1 MDMKNIY
8 RLIFTTAVIA
18 ASLTACSVEEPVTGA
33 VKEPQKV
40 SPVSDDAVAGELL
53 VRFDEGVSEIL
64 DQAGLITKSGES
76 AASRS
81 GVLTVDEI
89 LDLVEGYQI
98 ERVFPVDMR
107 SEEKMREE
115 GLHLWYVVRFSDKYP
130 VEKVAADLARLGEVS
145 RVEFNR
151 TLKRAN
157 QNKAV
162 PLSADAIE
170 QMAASAKAAKYNDP
184 HLPLQWHMV
193 NNGDL
198 GATKFVA
205 GADVNVEKAW
215 ELCTGNPSII
225 VAVLDEGVDF
235 SHPDLKAN
243 MWVNEKEIWR
253 SSEDNDGNG
262 YVGDVYGYNFA
273 AQSGIIS
280 TNGRYDTGH
289 GTHVAGVIAAANN
302 NGIGISS
309 IAGGTAENPGVKIMS
324 CQIFSGALAG
334 TVLDEV
340 RAIKYAADNG
350 AVILQCSWGYISG
363 AANPYDWQP
372 QFSSDDQWKNSNM
385 LEYKALDYFVHN
397 AGSPDGVVD
406 GGIIVF
412 AGGNEYAPAAS
423 YPAAYPDYVSVA
435 ATAPDYTPAVYTNY
449 GPGTT
454 ICAPGGDQDYYY
466 EYGEGLNKGSIGCV
480 LSTLPYNVTGTASP
494 LAGYGYMEGTS
505 MACPHVSGVVALGL
519 SYAANLHKHVK
530 AEEVKELLHSTAR
543 PVEQYWN
550 LDTPKQFYK
559 FVTDLSEIHLS
570 SMNLK
575 DYRGKMGSGQV
586 DAHAFLQA
594 IAGVG
599 VEMTFPNLFI
609 ALDGQ
614 VTIAPAMYFKNGGKK
629 FEVTISDSSVAA
641 YAAEGSKLVFFG
653 EKEGQTSAVI
663 KSDSG
668 ESFTFTITVRKSAAS
683 NGWL

>member
-1 MDMKNIY
+1 MKNIY
-8 RLIFTTAVIA
+8 RLIFTTALIA

-198 GATKFVA
+198 GNTKFVA

-262 YVGDVYGYNFA
+262 YAGDVYGYNFA

-302 NGIGISS
+302 NSIGISS

-412 AGGNEYAPAAS
+412 ACGNEYAPAAS

-599 VEMTFPNLFI
+599 VDMTFPNLFI

-614 VTIAPAMYFKNGGKK
+614 VTIAPAMYFKNGGKN

-641 YAAEGSKLVFFG
+641 YAVEGSKLVFFG

>member
-115 GLHLWYVVRFSDKYP
+115 GLHLWYVVRFSDKYH

-198 GATKFVA
+198 GNTKFVA

-262 YVGDVYGYNFA
+262 YAGDVYGYNFA

-543 PVEQYWN
+543 PIEQYWN

-599 VEMTFPNLFI
+599 VDMTFPNLFI

-614 VTIAPAMYFKNGGKK
+614 VTIAPAMYFKNGGKN

-641 YAAEGSKLVFFG
+641 YAVEGSKLVFFG

>member
-198 GATKFVA
+198 GNTKFVA

-262 YVGDVYGYNFA
+262 YA
-273 AQSGIIS
+273 
-280 TNGRYDTGH
+280 GR
-289 GTHVAGVIAAANN
+289 IR
-302 NGIGISS
+302 I
-309 IAGGTAENPGVKIMS
+309 
-324 CQIFSGALAG
+324 
-334 TVLDEV
+334 
-340 RAIKYAADNG
+340 
-350 AVILQCSWGYISG
+350 
-363 AANPYDWQP
+363 
-372 QFSSDDQWKNSNM
+372 
-385 LEYKALDYFVHN
+385 
-397 AGSPDGVVD
+397 
-406 GGIIVF
+406 
-412 AGGNEYAPAAS
+412 
-423 YPAAYPDYVSVA
+423 
-435 ATAPDYTPAVYTNY
+435 
-449 GPGTT
+449 
-454 ICAPGGDQDYYY
+454 
-466 EYGEGLNKGSIGCV
+466 
-480 LSTLPYNVTGTASP
+480 
-494 LAGYGYMEGTS
+494 
-505 MACPHVSGVVALGL
+505 
-519 SYAANLHKHVK
+519 
-530 AEEVKELLHSTAR
+530 
-543 PVEQYWN
+543 
-550 LDTPKQFYK
+550 
-559 FVTDLSEIHLS
+559 
-570 SMNLK
+570 
-575 DYRGKMGSGQV
+575 
-586 DAHAFLQA
+586 
-594 IAGVG
+594 
-599 VEMTFPNLFI
+599 
-609 ALDGQ
+609 
-614 VTIAPAMYFKNGGKK
+614 
-629 FEVTISDSSVAA
+629 
-641 YAAEGSKLVFFG
+641 
-653 EKEGQTSAVI
+653 
-663 KSDSG
+663 
-668 ESFTFTITVRKSAAS
+668 
-683 NGWL
+683 

>member
-1 MDMKNIY
+1 MKNIY

-198 GATKFVA
+198 GNTKFVA

-262 YVGDVYGYNFA
+262 YAGDVYGYNFA

-412 AGGNEYAPAAS
+412 ACGNEYAPAAS

>member
-1 MDMKNIY
+1 M
-8 RLIFTTAVIA
+8 
-18 ASLTACSVEEPVTGA
+18 AS
-33 VKEPQKV
+33 
-40 SPVSDDAVAGELL
+40 
-53 VRFDEGVSEIL
+53 
-64 DQAGLITKSGES
+64 
-76 AASRS
+76 
-81 GVLTVDEI
+81 
-89 LDLVEGYQI
+89 
-98 ERVFPVDMR
+98 
-107 SEEKMREE
+107 
-115 GLHLWYVVRFSDKYP
+115 
-130 VEKVAADLARLGEVS
+130 
-145 RVEFNR
+145 
-151 TLKRAN
+151 
-157 QNKAV
+157 
-162 PLSADAIE
+162 
-170 QMAASAKAAKYNDP
+170 SAKAARYNDP

-198 GATKFVA
+198 GKTKFVA

-253 SSEDNDGNG
+253 STEDNDGNG
-262 YVGDVYGYNFA
+262 YAGDVYGYNFA

-302 NGIGISS
+302 NGVGISS
-309 IAGGTAENPGVKIMS
+309 IAGGTPENPGVKIMS

-449 GPGTT
+449 GTGTS
-454 ICAPGGDQDYYY
+454 ISAPGGDQDYYF
-466 EYGEGLNKGSIGCV
+466 EYGEGNNKGAIGCV
-480 LSTLPYNVTGTASP
+480 LSTLPYNVTGTASD

-530 AEEVKELLHSTAR
+530 ADQVRELLHSTAR
-543 PVEQYWN
+543 PIEQYWN
-550 LDTPKQFYK
+550 LDVPKQYYK
-559 FVTDLSEIHLS
+559 FVTDLSEVHLS

-586 DAHAFLQA
+586 DAYAFLQA
-594 IAGVG
+594 IAGAG
-599 VEMTFPNLFI
+599 VEMTFPNIFI
-609 ALDGQ
+609 ALDSQ
-614 VTIAPAMYFKNGGKK
+614 VTIAPAMYFKNGGDK
-629 FEVTISDSSVAA
+629 FVVTIEDSSICSYVD
-641 YAAEGSKLVFFG
+641 EGSRLVFFG

-663 KSDSG
+663 TSDKG
-668 ESFTFTITVRKSAAS
+668 ESFGFTITVRKSAAG